1 MLTAHSFTSTS
12 SAYAVEIPRP
22 LKYKVTSIRDKIQSR
37 GIAPIN
43 NKNSKDI
50 SIIFVTQHQLIKG
63 PIVYY
68 FPGGGGVWWGGTIF
82 ERG

>member
-50 SIIFVTQHQLIKG
+50 SIIFVTQHQLRDRSFITSQG
-63 PIVYY
+63 EGGLV
-68 FPGGGGVWWGGTIF
+68 GGGGYNF
-82 ERG
+82 